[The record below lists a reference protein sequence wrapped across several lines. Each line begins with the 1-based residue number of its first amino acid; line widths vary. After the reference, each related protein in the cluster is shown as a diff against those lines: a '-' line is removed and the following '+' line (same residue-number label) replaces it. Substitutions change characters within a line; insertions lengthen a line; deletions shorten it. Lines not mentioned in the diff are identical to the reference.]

1 MSALCVECDSDLNIF
16 GRVRLGQ
23 RIICPN
29 CGVTLEVISTHP
41 IEVDV
46 AYDEGEELGAADRF
60 TLDEEDF
67 DESEGFDAYAD
78 EIDEDELIAY
88 GRLDGE
94 GEEDLIDEDNL
105 EDAKRGMNLARYPS
119 PAATHRVEEEIKR
132 SRFIT
137 TLGYHGFGGCSP
149 GVHRRLSAAN
159 SPTQRTIVGH
169 MSSARQ
175 AAPAKSA

>member
-88 GRLDGE
+88 GRLEGE

-105 EDAKRGMNLARYPS
+105 EDA
-119 PAATHRVEEEIKR
+119 
-132 SRFIT
+132 
-137 TLGYHGFGGCSP
+137 
-149 GVHRRLSAAN
+149 SAA
-159 SPTQRTIVGH
+159 
-169 MSSARQ
+169 
-175 AAPAKSA
+175 